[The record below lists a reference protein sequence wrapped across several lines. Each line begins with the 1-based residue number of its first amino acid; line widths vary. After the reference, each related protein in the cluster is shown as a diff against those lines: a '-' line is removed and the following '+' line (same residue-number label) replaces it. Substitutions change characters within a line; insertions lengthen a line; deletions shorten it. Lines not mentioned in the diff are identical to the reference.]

1 MRYLYLTLI
10 FLVFSACSQADTA
23 STPVNSDPITI
34 TLNVKNSTDSDMRC
48 HKTYGV
54 DKSDVWVEIAAGAS
68 AALTSN
74 THSPSGTVYT
84 CYPVAPKNIPQPNP
98 SDGNFQ
104 MSYGY
109 WDGAP
114 HVTCDNDCNK
124 GYPTD
129 KIHYQGNNWKYI
141 LKWKSPEDVVNNSVE
156 FLTGAL

>member
-84 CYPVAPKNIPQPNP
+84 C
-98 SDGNFQ
+98 
-104 MSYGY
+104 SYGY